1 MWYNFYMT
9 NNIRLNVKQKQTLQL
24 SLKTWLP
31 LLQAPL
37 QELDTLFKE
46 YSYENPFLEV
56 NSHFESNNYS
66 AQSIGGGDS
75 DGEKR
80 AFIENMSIYHESVYD
95 KIDEQI
101 CAPLF
106 PTPNSQKVATEILFY
121 INDEGYFEGNIQ
133 KIATN
138 CNVTEE
144 FAESIRQR
152 FRYIEPLGVGAYDLK
167 ESFLFQLNELE
178 MDDSLEQLV
187 VKIINNLKNIDKYYK
202 HHRFEEAKEII
213 KKLKSPPAVE
223 YLSDQPYIIPDFFVE
238 VDDDIRIKIN
248 NNYYPDIV
256 VSDPFKSKNDDIKA
270 KLKEARDLVN
280 LLELRKSTLYKLILL
295 IVEKQIGFFI
305 GSELKPLTMSEIA
318 NELGFEE
325 STISRAVSNK
335 YIKCSRGTYSLKSFF
350 TNAVSKNLSSSE
362 IKNYISSVVESED
375 HINPFTDQ
383 DLVEMVQ
390 KRYGVDMVR
399 RTITK
404 YRKLLDMPSSKER
417 KKIYKLQD

>member
-1 MWYNFYMT
+1 MT

-56 NSHFESNNYS
+56 NSHFESNNYTS
-66 AQSIGGGDS
+66 QSIGGGDGES
-75 DGEKR
+75 DKR
-80 AFIENMSIYHESVYD
+80 GFIENMSIYHESIYD
-95 KIDEQI
+95 KVDEQI

-106 PTPNSQKVATEILFY
+106 PTPNSQKVAHEILFN
-121 INDEGYFEGNIQ
+121 INDEGYFEGNIER
-133 KIATN
+133 IATE
-138 CNVTEE
+138 CNVTNE

-152 FRYIEPLGVGAYDLK
+152 FKYIEPIGVGAYDLK
-167 ESFLFQLNELE
+167 ESFLFQLSEIE
-178 MDDSLEQLV
+178 MDKSLEELV
-187 VKIINNLKNIDKYYK
+187 IKIVGNIKNIDKYCTHYK
-202 HHRFEEAKEII
+202 FEEAKEII

-223 YLSDQPYIIPDFFVE
+223 YLADQPYIIPDFFVE

-256 VSDPFKSKNDDIKA
+256 VSDPFKTKNDDIKA

-335 YIKCSRGTYSLKSFF
+335 YIKCARGTFALKYFF

-362 IKNYISSVVESED
+362 IKNYISSVIESES
-375 HINPFTDQ
+375 HTEPLTDQ

-390 KRYGVDMVR
+390 KRYSVDMVR

-404 YRKLLDMPSSKER
+404 YRKLLDIPSSKER